1 MKIIKRTFKAN
12 KYPKGSQERIKLN
25 EEILT
30 SEYQPDYKYIL
41 EVGNY
46 QLKAFK
52 TEGDAREYLN

>member
-12 KYPKGSQERIKLN
+12 QHPEGSQERNKLN
-25 EEILT
+25 EELIT

-46 QLKAFK
+46 QLHAFK
-52 TEGDAREYLN
+52 TREEAEEYLK